1 MSDEDW
7 GFAAPPFKGAD
18 ALLALKRTLREL
30 GLAERAGGFEL
41 RGRRLVEL
49 AADDTQISVRLA
61 RKPALTP
68 EWDTLTLRSHAE
80 RGRCVDEIKRRLR
93 RWEDAE

>member
-7 GFAAPPFKGAD
+7 GFAAPPFKPAD

-30 GLAERAGGFEL
+30 GLAERAGGFEQ

-49 AADDTQISVRLA
+49 AADDTQITVRLA
-61 RKPALTP
+61 RRPALTP
-68 EWDTLTLRSHAE
+68 EWDTLTLRSHDE
-80 RGRCVDEIKRRLR
+80 RGRLVDEIKRRLR